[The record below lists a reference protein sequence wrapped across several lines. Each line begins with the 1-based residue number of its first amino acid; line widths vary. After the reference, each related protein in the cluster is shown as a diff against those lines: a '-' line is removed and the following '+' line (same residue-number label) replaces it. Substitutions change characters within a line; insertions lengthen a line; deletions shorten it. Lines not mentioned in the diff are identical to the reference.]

1 MSSVHQLRTLGR
13 RAFEADEPLL
23 EMAQPSDSG
32 GLTRAQEDAT
42 SVFGG
47 SAAGADLLASGLTVE
62 AAVKWFNAEKGYG
75 FVELTGGRGDAF
87 LHLKTLRQIGRE
99 TLPSGAKVRAV
110 IRSGSRGAQVVRVIE
125 VDTTSAIERPEGP
138 QRRPTPDASTAVGL
152 TGKVKWFDGARGFG
166 FVASD
171 DFGRDVFVHTSILGA
186 AGVSSLIEGQAV
198 SMRVVETS
206 KGREAVAISL

>member
-13 RAFEADEPLL
+13 RAFEPDEPIP
-23 EMAQPSDSG
+23 EMAEPSDSG
-32 GLTRAQEDAT
+32 GLTRAQGDAA
-42 SVFGG
+42 SVFGS
-47 SAAGADLLASGLTVE
+47 SAASADSLASGLTVE
-62 AAVKWFNAEKGYG
+62 ATVKWFNAEKGYG

-99 TLPSGAKVRAV
+99 TLPSGAKVRTV

-125 VDTTSAIERPEGP
+125 VDTTSAIERPERP

-166 FVASD
+166 FVAGD
-171 DFGRDVFVHTSILGA
+171 DFGRDVFVHSSVLSA
-186 AGVSSLIEGQAV
+186 AGVSGLIEGQAV
-198 SMRVVETS
+198 SMRVVETP
-206 KGREAVAISL
+206 KGREAIAISL